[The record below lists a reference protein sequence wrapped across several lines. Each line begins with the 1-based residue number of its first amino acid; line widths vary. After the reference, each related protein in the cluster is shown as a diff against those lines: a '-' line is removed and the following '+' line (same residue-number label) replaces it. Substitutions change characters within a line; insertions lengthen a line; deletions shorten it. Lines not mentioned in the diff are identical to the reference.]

1 MLDTNEND
9 FAPDMYT
16 DYLIDFMSRNKDE
29 PFLAYFPMNLVHDI
43 AGGGLPTVPKQGVI
57 GSNTGGNLK
66 DLNLYVD
73 TMVGRLTSAL
83 DDLRIRENTII
94 IFASDNGTS
103 GASKMHA
110 TEEGPRV
117 PFIVNC
123 PGLIQQRGATK
134 ALMEFADVF
143 PTLIDFA
150 NISMPEDY
158 ELDGLS
164 MKSFLLGESDNYR
177 DSIVS
182 YIATARMART
192 DNWLLEAVDP
202 IYGSSEGR
210 LYRCNGS
217 MSKEDYTLVTDF
229 SSPEVRAARNQL
241 FQALERNPFPDL
253 NQTIVREE
261 VIRYDSMPYKHYL
274 KKHEKLGKQKL

>member
-1 MLDTNEND
+1 
-9 FAPDMYT
+9 
-16 DYLIDFMSRNKDE
+16 
-29 PFLAYFPMNLVHDI
+29 
-43 AGGGLPTVPKQGVI
+43 
-57 GSNTGGNLK
+57 
-66 DLNLYVD
+66 
-73 TMVGRLTSAL
+73 
-83 DDLRIRENTII
+83 
-94 IFASDNGTS
+94 
-103 GASKMHA
+103 
-110 TEEGPRV
+110 
-117 PFIVNC
+117 
-123 PGLIQQRGATK
+123 
-134 ALMEFADVF
+134 
-143 PTLIDFA
+143 
-150 NISMPEDY
+150 
-158 ELDGLS
+158 